1 MKLKLIIFPLCLIVI
16 NAFGFEGSIKQV
28 VKNYNG
34 TGATV
39 TMNWQFGAHACRV
52 DMAATGKDVNSN
64 TVLILDPASRT
75 LKTYEANGSGA
86 QKLYF
91 QVDAANISASMS
103 VMSVNPTQEVKQ
115 INGYKCEK
123 WVVLTSIGAYNVWVT
138 REIDVDWSVYKE
150 FFKSSVEAQALA
162 NQGVKGFVMLTES
175 ANGTNNASVESVS
188 AKSIAANEFTVPTEY
203 TLYVQQPAATPAKT
217 K

>member
-39 TMNWQFGAHACRV
+39 TMNWQFGPHNCRV
-52 DMAATGKDVNSN
+52 DMAASGKDVNSN

-75 LKTYEANGSGA
+75 LKTYEANASGA

-91 QVDAANISASMS
+91 QVDASSISASLS
-103 VMSVNPTQEVKQ
+103 VISVSPTQEVKQ

-123 WVVLTSIGAYNVWVT
+123 WLVVTSAGAYNVWVT
-138 REIDVDWSVYKE
+138 RDIDIDWSVYKD
-150 FFKSSVEAQALA
+150 FFKSSIEVQALA
-162 NQGVKGFVMLTES
+162 NQGVKGFPMLTES

-188 AKSIAANEFTVPTEY
+188 AQSVAANAFSVPSEY
-203 TLYVQQPAATPAKT
+203 TLYVAQK
-217 K
+217 